1 MAKEGVHLGD
11 RFNFW
16 TWNYYPLIFND
27 LKFVSLLT
35 NIPPWQNQYRCQL
48 DIRRLQSVANHDTLI
63 IAASVRFWVFPCA
76 NHGTDS
82 VNYAL
87 SKLVL
92 CCHLAAVIV
101 YGNHYS
107 GVDGLYNLKTSH
119 IHTFTTLVNFN
130 GDSIL
135 PYHFE
140 VTLLNILT
148 LKNIPVACT
157 YLCCVFNTQI

>member
-35 NIPPWQNQYRCQL
+35 NIPPWQNQYHCQF

-63 IAASVRFWVFPCA
+63 MAA

-87 SKLVL
+87 SKLVV
-92 CCHLAAVIV
+92 AAIWQLSLFMVIIGAV
-101 YGNHYS
+101 WMAFI
-107 GVDGLYNLKTSH
+107 T
-119 IHTFTTLVNFN
+119 
-130 GDSIL
+130 
-135 PYHFE
+135 
-140 VTLLNILT
+140 
-148 LKNIPVACT
+148 
-157 YLCCVFNTQI
+157 